1 MVQKLVSVKFC
12 LWYGLL
18 SRIVTPKFFFF
29 LLFYELTTS
38 PTYMVL
44 NTCFMLSLQAF
55 SQDKSIYEAVENAF
69 ISIYIRKNPVETA
82 KQLLNLAIDS
92 NIGDQAALEF
102 IVNAL
107 VSKGEIS
114 SSTVSSLFDSSNT
127 CSHTRSRTP
136 KN

>member
-1 MVQKLVSVKFC
+1 M
-12 LWYGLL
+12 
-18 SRIVTPKFFFF
+18 F
-29 LLFYELTTS
+29 L
-38 PTYMVL
+38 
-44 NTCFMLSLQAF
+44 LSLQAF

-69 ISIYIRKNPVETA
+69 ISIYIRKNPVDTA

-114 SSTVSSLFDSSNT
+114 SSTVGSFCDSAYENAMNYSLDM
-127 CSHTRSRTP
+127 CSLLMHCQEQLKIIMSVVIDY
-136 KN
+136 

>member
-1 MVQKLVSVKFC
+1 
-12 LWYGLL
+12 
-18 SRIVTPKFFFF
+18 
-29 LLFYELTTS
+29 
-38 PTYMVL
+38 MVL

>member
-1 MVQKLVSVKFC
+1 MLK
-12 LWYGLL
+12 
-18 SRIVTPKFFFF
+18 T
-29 LLFYELTTS
+29 LFI
-38 PTYMVL
+38 
-44 NTCFMLSLQAF
+44 LSLQAF

-114 SSTVSSLFDSSNT
+114 SSTVGSFCVTLAYEYAIDY
-127 CSHTRSRTP
+127 CHWICMVCLCMV
-136 KN
+136 KNN

>member
-1 MVQKLVSVKFC
+1 M
-12 LWYGLL
+12 
-18 SRIVTPKFFFF
+18 
-29 LLFYELTTS
+29 LF
-38 PTYMVL
+38 
-44 NTCFMLSLQAF
+44 SLQAF

-82 KQLLNLAIDS
+82 KQLLNLAVDS

-114 SSTVSSLFDSSNT
+114 SSMVGSFSDSLSL
-127 CSHTRSRTP
+127 
-136 KN
+136 

>member
-1 MVQKLVSVKFC
+1 
-12 LWYGLL
+12 
-18 SRIVTPKFFFF
+18 
-29 LLFYELTTS
+29 
-38 PTYMVL
+38 
-44 NTCFMLSLQAF
+44 MLSLQAF

-69 ISIYIRKNPVETA
+69 ILIYIRKNPVEMA

-114 SSTVSSLFDSSNT
+114 SSMVGSFSDSLSL
-127 CSHTRSRTP
+127 
-136 KN
+136 

>member
-1 MVQKLVSVKFC
+1 M
-12 LWYGLL
+12 
-18 SRIVTPKFFFF
+18 
-29 LLFYELTTS
+29 LF
-38 PTYMVL
+38 
-44 NTCFMLSLQAF
+44 SLQAF

-82 KQLLNLAIDS
+82 KQLLNLAVDS

-114 SSTVSSLFDSSNT
+114 SSTVGSFYDSSNT
-127 CSHTRSRTP
+127 YSMHGQE
-136 KN
+136 